1 LVFLGAFLFDV
12 VPFPFLPAFS
22 IMIFLQIYFHV
33 NLWALVAIG
42 VLGSILGR
50 FILTLYI
57 SKLTDKYFNPTKNEE
72 VQFLEE

>member
-1 LVFLGAFLFDV
+1 
-12 VPFPFLPAFS
+12 
-22 IMIFLQIYFHV
+22 MIFLQIYFHV